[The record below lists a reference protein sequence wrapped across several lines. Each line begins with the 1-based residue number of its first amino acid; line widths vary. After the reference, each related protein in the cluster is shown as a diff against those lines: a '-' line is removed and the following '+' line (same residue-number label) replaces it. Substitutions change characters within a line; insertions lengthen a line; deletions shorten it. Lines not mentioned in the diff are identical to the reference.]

1 MAVDTRDK
9 RFSLLGLGQ
18 AWGAPVVFPDPSV
31 NGVQATEFE
40 QWIYSYAGVQF
51 TGPGDPRMKRWG
63 GVTHMRVASPIGG
76 RTW

>member
-9 RFSLLGLGQ
+9 RFSLLGMCQ
-18 AWGAPVVFPDPSV
+18 ARGAPVVFSNP
-31 NGVQATEFE
+31 AT
-40 QWIYSYAGVQF
+40 AGVQETEYEQWLYGYAGIQF
-51 TGPGDPRMKRWG
+51 AGPGDPRMKRWG